1 MCAKLLTL
9 HLDKLPTDPI
19 YEGLS
24 NCDLAYAAIYGALS
38 LLDNCAGLYGSMNS
52 LLYDHATVAPR
63 PLRIAS
69 AAPDQAPRAESAPLT
84 RGSIFG
90 PSCDGLDTVL
100 TDYPLPRLESG
111 DWLVFAEHG
120 AYTFCGACAFNGMDP
135 TPSIFYIFS
144 ET

>member
-1 MCAKLLTL
+1 MV
-9 HLDKLPTDPI
+9 DQI
-19 YEGLS
+19 
-24 NCDLAYAAIYGALS
+24 S
-38 LLDNCAGLYGSMNS
+38 LLVCAGLYGSMNS

-69 AAPDQAPRAESAPLT
+69 AVPDLAPPTDSAPLT
-84 RGSIFG
+84 TGSIFG

-100 TDYPLPRLESG
+100 THYPLPRLENG

-135 TPSIFYIFS
+135 TPSTFYIFS
-144 ET
+144 EN